1 MTHETPV
8 RRSWP
13 FHCPCAVG
21 RGDTRDRT
29 MRRQP
34 LQPSAGEVRREGGF
48 GGIIATFPY
57 ASVRLVMPLPVPQR
71 PRDRVHSR
79 RIVVEGYRRDDGFL
93 ELDACLEDVKDVDY
107 PLAPGVRRAGDP
119 VHQIRV
125 RVTIDAEFNIVA
137 ADACLDR
144 VPYPGGC
151 DTIAP
156 EYRRLVG
163 LNLLRG
169 FRRTVGEM
177 FSDVRGCSHLS
188 ELLLSLPTAAIQTF
202 ATFQRD
208 NADTG
213 EKPFQLDRC
222 HALETSSETVR
233 RFYPKWYRARG
244 TGEA

>member
-1 MTHETPV
+1 
-8 RRSWP
+8 
-13 FHCPCAVG
+13 
-21 RGDTRDRT
+21 
-29 MRRQP
+29 
-34 LQPSAGEVRREGGF
+34 
-48 GGIIATFPY
+48 
-57 ASVRLVMPLPVPQR
+57 MPLPVPQR

-79 RIVVEGYRRDDGFL
+79 RIVVEGYRRNDGFL
-93 ELDACLEDVKDVDY
+93 ELDACLEDVKNVDY
-107 PLAPGVRRAGDP
+107 LLAPGVRRAGDP
-119 VHQIRV
+119 VHQIHV

-137 ADACLDR
+137 ADTCLDW

-156 EYRRLVG
+156 DYRALVG

-177 FSDVRGCSHLS
+177 FADVRGCTHLS

-213 EKPFQLDRC
+213 VKPFQLDRC

-233 RFYPKWYRARG
+233 RFYPKWYRACG
-244 TGEA
+244 TDEP